1 MWGTQRDVSSRQ
13 LGGAHHQESKHLP
26 AYLSWDFQKAIR
38 EDPETSLGKKNIIN
52 LMIKKWYDKN
62 KTTLLNEST
71 TMQCIT
77 LSFWVPTL
85 SKKEYIYTRPRH
97 ANLESVSHKENM
109 QFTISRS
116 CSQILMTGR
125 ISTLPACKFII
136 THYCKLCAISV
147 ILYSGRHDRALQ
159 RTSALLL
166 RNTTYY
172 PKTAPHYHL

>member
-1 MWGTQRDVSSRQ
+1 
-13 LGGAHHQESKHLP
+13 
-26 AYLSWDFQKAIR
+26 
-38 EDPETSLGKKNIIN
+38 
-52 LMIKKWYDKN
+52 MIKKWYDK
-62 KTTLLNEST
+62 KYTTLLNEST
-71 TMQCIT
+71 TMQCIA

-109 QFTISRS
+109 QLNISRS

-159 RTSALLL
+159 RTSAYYYAIRLTTPRPLHTTTYSTTDYSVLLALHYHGQYLLL
-166 RNTTYY
+166 LTT
-172 PKTAPHYHL
+172 T